1 MMTNEVYEYSFGKD
15 YDIVREDHRGWFIE
29 PHGEDRWMGLLGP
42 VLGNYARGY
51 ASMQEALVAAPSQ
64 YAKALEEV

>member
-29 PHGEDRWMGLLGP
+29 PDGKNRWMGLIGP
-42 VLGNYARGY
+42 VLGDYAR
-51 ASMQEALVAAPSQ
+51 
-64 YAKALEEV
+64 